1 MDTDP
6 DGFRQL
12 FRNLKDLMK
21 DRPEPQQIIF
31 FNAWNEWTEGC
42 YLEPDAVYGY
52 KLLEII
58 KEVKGI

>member
-1 MDTDP
+1 
-6 DGFRQL
+6 
-12 FRNLKDLMK
+12 MK

-42 YLEPDAVYGY
+42 YLEPDTVNGY

-58 KEVKGI
+58 KEVKGN